1 MKSNWIP
8 MKLHTAQQ
16 ADRSDL
22 MKKVYEL
29 IDWYENNSTRKEDDF
44 IKAKLKSIIH
54 LAENIENSED
64 IMFIEEIVQ
73 IFGDIIRKQRGVIR
87 ELEEKSESELL
98 PLGQDFRQQSLIT
111 SYVAPVES
119 FENDE
124 QIKVV
129 FTAYMQNSEKKK
141 SPFTIN
147 DYILRIQN
155 LWRSFYAD
163 YTAGEIPNELAESVL
178 QEEIRQ
184 DSPLLNAYNYIEE
197 LNCYLSMKI
206 AGNSA
211 NRNWLNVRAA
221 LNIFG
226 EAMRGEEY
234 EKVKVVRAA
243 TPGKDF
249 SKYAFEG
256 NIYGKSRLVLAVV
269 RKYVEEHRP
278 ATFDELEDAFP
289 SSIQGSLGVV
299 RRIEDVSDKYKGVGG
314 VKRYFVEDVICLASG
329 EQVIVCTQFGVTNTE
344 KFVDYAVNELGYS
357 IEKV

>member
-1 MKSNWIP
+1 MKSHWIP

-16 ADRSDL
+16 TDRSDL
-22 MKKVYEL
+22 MRKIYEL
-29 IDWYENNSTRKEDDF
+29 IDWYEDNSTRKEDDF

-54 LAENIENSED
+54 LAENVENSED

-73 IFGDIIRKQRGVIR
+73 TFGDIIRKQRTIIR
-87 ELEEKSESELL
+87 ALEEESEFL
-98 PLGQDFRQQSLIT
+98 PIGQDFVQQNFMT
-111 SYVAPVES
+111 SYVAPIEGFS
-119 FENDE
+119 NDE
-124 QIKVV
+124 QIKAR
-129 FTAYMQNSEKKK
+129 FTAYMQKPGKEK

-289 SSIQGSLGVV
+289 SSIHGSLGVV

-314 VKRYFVEDVICLASG
+314 IKRYFVEDVICLASG

-344 KFVDYAVNELGYS
+344 KFVDHAMNKLGYS